1 MRIAVANLKGGTGKT
16 TTAVH
21 LAIGLARTGRT
32 LLVDGDPQASALA
45 WSEDAADLPMTVIA
59 WPTRDLARR
68 VAQVAGDYTHIV
80 IDTPPGH
87 EAIVRQALMAADTLI
102 VTLAPSLME
111 VGRLGPTFE
120 LAAEVE
126 ALHPIGTRVLL
137 TRVRSGT
144 TSAREARA
152 LLQTNAVPSFVT
164 EIHLRESYAHA
175 YGTVPL
181 DLGEYEGV
189 LGELGDGAV
198 KKEG

>member
-21 LAIGLARTGRT
+21 LAIGLAHQGRT

-45 WSEDAADLPMTVIA
+45 WSEEAGDFPVTTIA
-59 WPTRDLARR
+59 WPTRDLAKR
-68 VAQVAGDYTHIV
+68 VTQVAGDYEHIV

-87 EAIVRQALMAADTLI
+87 EAIVRQALMAADTLV

-126 ALHPIGTRVLL
+126 SVHPIVTRVLL
-137 TRVRSGT
+137 TRVRAGT

-152 LLQTNAVPSFVT
+152 LLETNGVPAFVT
-164 EIHLRESYAHA
+164 EIHLREAYAHT
-175 YGTVPL
+175 YGLVPE
-181 DLGEYEGV
+181 DLGEYQGV
-189 LGELGDGAV
+189 LDELGVGALV
-198 KKEG
+198 KEN

>member
-1 MRIAVANLKGGTGKT
+1 MHIAVANLKVGTGKT

-21 LAIGLARTGRT
+21 LAVGLARHGRT

-45 WSEDAADLPMTVIA
+45 WSEEAEELPVTVIA

-68 VAQVAGDYTHIV
+68 VAQVAGDYEHIV

-87 EAIVRQALMAADTLI
+87 EAIVRQAMIAAETLV

-126 ALHPIGTRVLL
+126 SIHPIDTRVLL
-137 TRVRSGT
+137 TRVRAGT
-144 TSAREARA
+144 TSAQEAKA
-152 LLQTNAVPSFVT
+152 LLQTNAVPSFASQ
-164 EIHLRESYAHA
+164 IHLRESYAHA
-175 YGTVPL
+175 YGTVPV

-189 LGELGDGAV
+189 LVELNVGAMAR
-198 KKEG
+198 EG